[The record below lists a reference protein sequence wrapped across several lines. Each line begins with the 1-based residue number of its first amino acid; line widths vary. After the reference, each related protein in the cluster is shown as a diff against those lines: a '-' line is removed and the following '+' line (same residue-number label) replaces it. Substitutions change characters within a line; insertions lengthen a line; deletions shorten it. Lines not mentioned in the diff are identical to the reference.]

1 VFAVSRD
8 MENAPPL
15 SPMPA
20 PAKAEALLVSDRG
33 PLVRSLRESL
43 ERAGYD
49 VIWAHSGRLG
59 MTHARDDSPDLVLV
73 DFELEDMPA
82 FEFCQALRDDPEFTR
97 STPLMVVST
106 DMLPREQRLSALRAG
121 AWDCVTGSPDP
132 EELLLKADTYVHSKL
147 DADRAT
153 SQGLIDPVTG
163 LYNRQGLARRA
174 RELGAHA
181 FRSHDALACV
191 ALSVD
196 FERADE
202 GQPSPDE
209 MRPAIVKCGQALQAI
224 GRPSDP
230 IGRLAVNEFAILAP
244 ATDASGAQR
253 MAERLTRA
261 LHDATSHA
269 GLAARVTEVSVGYEA
284 VPNLAY
290 APIGPV
296 ELLAR
301 ATGAMRQ
308 ARVQRPGTIR
318 RFHEPI

>member
-1 VFAVSRD
+1 MA
-8 MENAPPL
+8 A
-15 SPMPA
+15 MPELTVA

-33 PLVRSLRESL
+33 PLVRALREAL

-49 VIWAHSGRLG
+49 VIWAHTGTVGLSR
-59 MTHARDDSPDLVLV
+59 ARDDSPDLVIV
-73 DFELEDMPA
+73 DLELEDLA
-82 FEFCQALRDDPEFTR
+82 ALEFCQALRRDAAFTP
-97 STPLMVVST
+97 STPLIVVST
-106 DMLPREQRLSALRAG
+106 RTISPEQRLGALRAG
-121 AWDCVTGSPDP
+121 AWDCVCGPPDP
-132 EELLLKADTYVHSKL
+132 EELLLKADTYVRSKL

-181 FRSHDALACV
+181 FRTHDALACV

-196 FERADE
+196 FDPGRT
-202 GQPSPDE
+202 QQFSPEE
-209 MRPAIVKCGQALQAI
+209 MRPAIVRCGQALRAI

-230 IGRLAVNEFAILAP
+230 IGRLAANEFAVLAP
-244 ATDASGAQR
+244 ATDAVGAQK

-261 LHDATSHA
+261 LQEATVQS
-269 GLAARVTEVSVGYEA
+269 GILADSPDVSAGYEA
-284 VPNLAY
+284 VTNLAY

-301 ATGAMRQ
+301 ATGAMRE
-308 ARVQRPGTIR
+308 ARVHRPGTIR
-318 RFHEPI
+318 RFHDPG